1 MGGEPASC
9 CPPAHHDFAS
19 LPNVV
24 MSPHRGGAPSV
35 AEVEERRYEELEK
48 VVRGV
53 QEQGW
58 QSLHSHPNLYSL
70 KAGY

>member
-1 MGGEPASC
+1 MP
-9 CPPAHHDFAS
+9 
-19 LPNVV
+19 
-24 MSPHRGGAPSV
+24 
-35 AEVEERRYEELEK
+35 EVEERRYEELEK

-58 QSLHSHPNLYSL
+58 HSLHSHPSLYSL